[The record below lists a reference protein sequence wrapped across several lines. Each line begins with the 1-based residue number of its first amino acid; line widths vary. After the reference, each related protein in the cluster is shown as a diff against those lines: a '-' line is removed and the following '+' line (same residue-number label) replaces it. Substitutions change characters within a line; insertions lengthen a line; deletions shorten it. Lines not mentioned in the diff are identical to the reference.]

1 MQLPDPDT
9 LIGLLAAWLLLAA
22 ASGWARQQQLDVS
35 RRMLTA
41 SLRGLVQLLVIA
53 SLLHLIFGLQHLAA
67 QVAIILALC
76 LIASRISAG
85 HHPDT
90 RRAWLAAFAG
100 LAAGCAIS
108 LPWLVF
114 SGAISGESRALI
126 PLASMVVANAMNIVS
141 LMFDRLA
148 SNHDFNSSIRA
159 AMIPPVDTLR
169 VVGLVHL
176 PGIFVGMILAGASPI
191 AAASAQLV
199 VLYMVVSSAFV
210 ACLVAHTTLNRLKGA
225 VACG

>member
-1 MQLPDPDT
+1 MQLPDADT
-9 LIGLLAAWLLLAA
+9 LTGLLAAWLLLAA
-22 ASGWARQQQLDVS
+22 ASAWAWQQRLDVS
-35 RRMLTA
+35 RKMLFA

-53 SLLHLIFGLQHLAA
+53 SVLHLIFGLQQLAA
-67 QVAIILALC
+67 QVGIILLLC

-85 HHPDT
+85 HYPETNH
-90 RRAWLAAFAG
+90 AWLAAFTG
-100 LAAGCAIS
+100 LAAGCLAT

-114 SGAISGESRALI
+114 SGAISGETRTLI

-141 LMFDRLA
+141 LMLDRIA
-148 SNHDFNSSIRA
+148 ADHDFNSSVRA

-199 VLYMVVSSAFV
+199 VLYMVVASALV
-210 ACLVAHTTLNRLKGA
+210 ACVVAHSTLNRLKRA
-225 VACG
+225 SA